1 MREEQNDYY
10 LKRYG
15 YSGFNRMEM
24 SDIINYRDNTHVI
37 TDYRYDSFGRRI
49 HTAERTKSGMR
60 TIYDGLSFEVVK
72 EAETFLGT
80 RGITSSATGEANLNN
95 YNPQVP
101 QNGWPNNTAPSY
113 GSDHTKGTRYYY
125 IPNNA
130 QGSQTQ
136 QGEGRTNTA
145 PSYGSDHTKGT
156 RYYYIPDNAQRVQTT
171 QGEGQYNPPPS
182 YGSEHTR
189 GTRYYYIPDNPQ
201 SSQAQHSA
209 IPADRTKGVRTYL
222 YLNGE
227 RVAVNNLYNTNHGQ
241 YYYGSDILGSVKFVS
256 GQGGQEVR
264 RIEYDAFG
272 GIYKGNSPYG
282 LETGYTGKP
291 YDAVTGLSDYGFRDY
306 SPTHARFITED
317 PIRDGENWFAYVGNN
332 PVNFIDPW
340 GLSASD
346 GKKNKEPAQPSQNT
360 LSFSRGIG
368 AKLALIFGVGVEA
381 GIIVDKNLNVYFYA
395 SGSVG
400 TGIQTPAVKTPLSTK
415 NYLLSAKGQSTGIS
429 LDPNKIGFSSSTTV
443 DIGLGVIGTYDLD
456 NLNKSGAPNSY
467 GYGSVGGGVWKNGTV
482 VFPLYKGEN

>member
-1 MREEQNDYY
+1 M
-10 LKRYG
+10 K
-15 YSGFNRMEM
+15 F
-24 SDIINYRDNTHVI
+24 I
-37 TDYRYDSFGRRI
+37 T
-49 HTAERTKSGMR
+49 
-60 TIYDGLSFEVVK
+60 
-72 EAETFLGT
+72 
-80 RGITSSATGEANLNN
+80 
-95 YNPQVP
+95 
-101 QNGWPNNTAPSY
+101 
-113 GSDHTKGTRYYY
+113 
-125 IPNNA
+125 
-130 QGSQTQ
+130 
-136 QGEGRTNTA
+136 
-145 PSYGSDHTKGT
+145 
-156 RYYYIPDNAQRVQTT
+156 
-171 QGEGQYNPPPS
+171 
-182 YGSEHTR
+182 
-189 GTRYYYIPDNPQ
+189 
-201 SSQAQHSA
+201 
-209 IPADRTKGVRTYL
+209 
-222 YLNGE
+222 
-227 RVAVNNLYNTNHGQ
+227 
-241 YYYGSDILGSVKFVS
+241 
-256 GQGGQEVR
+256 GQGGQEVK
-264 RIEYDAFG
+264 RIEYDVFR
-272 GIYKGNSPYG
+272 GIYKGASPYG

-291 YDAVTGLSDYGFRDY
+291 YDSVTGLSDYGFRDY

-332 PVNFIDPW
+332 PVNWVDPW

-381 GIIVDKNLNVYFYA
+381 GIIVDKNLNVYFYT